1 MDLSNLADTAKD
13 KIADIKDNVSAAMNS
28 DKAKQIKDKA
38 RDIAGNVLEKS
49 ADALNDLAVKARA
62 GANKVVE

>member
-1 MDLSNLADTAKD
+1 MDLSNHADTAKH

>member
-13 KIADIKDNVSAAMNS
+13 KFADIKDNVSAAMNS

-38 RDIAGNVLEKS
+38 RDIAGNVLEKG

-62 GANKVVE
+62 GANKIVE